1 MAEVNDWVIK
11 VGLDLDKVE
20 AGKKRIEKM
29 LLGIE
34 KLEAKAQGGDKAA
47 KAKVVAEKSE
57 KRKLDLVDK
66 RNRIESKILS
76 LKAKGATE
84 PEISRLREKVKLAKD
99 AADFQKIER
108 DILQRT
114 NKLRDKQITQARIIR
129 QRRASDRQSMSE
141 MKAVDPGAF
150 LQKRQRIVERRLH
163 TMQRYGADPKELAL
177 DKQRIMASKD
187 LNQLMEVEVGIMAKA
202 NALIEKNIESTKK
215 QRKERVKSLNLA
227 NATRKV
233 RLGVEAGA
241 MAGSSSSL
249 LRGLEAAPATDAV
262 KRLRTELT
270 EVTKRAERLQ
280 VAFSKVRTKGQME
293 ALVRE
298 QVRLRARMKDTT
310 EQARTLTRALRQQ
323 GLIAG
328 GLTNSFGNMVRS
340 YASVFA
346 VAAGAGSFF
355 RVGKEFQSIEARMLN
370 ASGSAQQMGKDFN
383 FLTNLARVNGQ
394 AILQV
399 AQDYSKFGAATS
411 ASGFSLEEQKRM
423 FQQITEINTAYQLT
437 PANAQLA
444 GLAIEQMV
452 SKGVLSTEELRRQLG
467 K

>member
-57 KRKLDLVDK
+57 KRKLALVDK

-84 PEISRLREKVKLAKD
+84 PEISSLREKVKLAKD

-114 NKLRDKQITQARIIR
+114 NKLRDKQITQARVIR

-280 VAFSKVRTKGQME
+280 AAFSKVRTKGQME
-293 ALVRE
+293 VLVRE
-298 QVRLRARMKDTT
+298 QKRLRARMKDTT

-346 VAAGAGSFF
+346 LASGAGAFF
-355 RVGKEFQSIEARMLN
+355 RIGKEFQSIEARMLN
-370 ASGSAQQMGKDFN
+370 ASGSAKQMGKDFN
-383 FLTNLARVNGQ
+383 YLTNLARTNGQ

-411 ASGFSLEEQKRM
+411 ASGFSLDQQREM
-423 FQQITEINTAYQLT
+423 FKQLTEINTAYQLT

-452 SKGVLSTEELRRQLG
+452 S
-467 K
+467 